1 MTASIETVRVL
12 VENAGINLHGAVTR
26 SEMKRVVLH
35 PYDVRHRAEYAAG
48 RTMTINRA
56 DFELLKALEISSF
69 RSLFAE
75 NYTSP

>member
-1 MTASIETVRVL
+1 MTASIETVRTL
-12 VENAGINLHGAVTR
+12 VENAGINLYGAVTL

-35 PYDVRHRAEYAAG
+35 HYDVRHRAEYAAG
-48 RTMTINRA
+48 RRLMITRA
-56 DFELLKALEISSF
+56 DYNLLEALEISSF

>member
-1 MTASIETVRVL
+1 MTDSIETVRVL

-35 PYDVRHRAEYAAG
+35 HYDVRHRAEYAAG
-48 RTMTINRA
+48 RKMTIDRA

-69 RSLFAE
+69 RSLFNGE
-75 NYTSP
+75 TV

>member
-35 PYDVRHRAEYAAG
+35 HYDVRHRAEYAAG
-48 RTMTINRA
+48 RRMMITRA

-69 RSLFAE
+69 QSLFME
-75 NYTSP
+75 TYTSP

>member
-26 SEMKRVVLH
+26 SEMRRVVLH
-35 PYDVRHRAEYAAG
+35 HYDVRHRAEYAAG
-48 RTMTINRA
+48 RRMMITRDDYN
-56 DFELLKALEISSF
+56 LLEALNISSF